1 MKDSKFQ
8 QSRRNFI
15 KQASLASIGLTTP
28 MASIINFKAM
38 NALAASAPPPSSGYK
53 ALVCFFLDGGN
64 DSYNMLMPRTSAEY
78 NHYAAART
86 NLAIAQNTMLPL
98 GGVGGNFG
106 VHPSMPGIQQLYDN
120 GDLSFIANIGTMIEP
135 VTKTMYENNSVPL
148 PLGLFSHLDQQN
160 HWQSGSPH
168 LRTNKGWGG
177 QIADLVSATNNN
189 TNISM
194 NLSLSG
200 SNIFQYGQN
209 SVEFSMNHNGALMPT
224 NRNANWGANPL
235 RKAATD
241 SILNFGYQDQYHKTY
256 ADIFRS
262 SIEAGEEF
270 QAAINLVP
278 PFATNFSTTA
288 SSRNFEMIAKTIG
301 ARNTLDFNRQIFFV
315 RLGGWDHHDELL
327 VNQANKLLEVNNAM
341 SEFKSALDELGVFNN
356 VTTFVCSEFSRTLT
370 TNGNGSDHAW
380 GGNAMVMGGEVNG
393 GNIYGTYPSLEINSS
408 HYLGNRGVMLPTSA
422 TDSMFAELAL
432 WYGISPSDLPVI
444 FPNLSNFH
452 NVTSL
457 TTSAPPIGFMSM

>member
-1 MKDSKFQ
+1 MKDSKFH

-28 MASIINFKAM
+28 MSSIINFKAM
-38 NALAASAPPPSSGYK
+38 NALAAAAPPPLSGYK
-53 ALVCFFLDGGN
+53 AMVCFFLHGGN
-64 DSYNMLMPRTSAEY
+64 DSYNMLMPKTSTEY

-86 NLAIAQNTMLPL
+86 NLAIDQNAMLPL
-98 GGVGGNFG
+98 GGIGGNYG
-106 VHPSMPGIQQLYDN
+106 VHPSMPDIQQLFDN
-120 GDLSFIANIGTMIEP
+120 GDLSFLANVGTMIEP
-135 VTKTMYENNSVPL
+135 VTKTMYENSSVPL
-148 PLGLFSHLDQQN
+148 PLGLFSHLDQYN

-177 QIADLVSATNNN
+177 QIADLVSSSNNN

-209 SVEFSMNHNGALMPT
+209 SVEFSMNYNGALMPI
-224 NRNANWGANPL
+224 NRDANWGSNPL
-235 RKAATD
+235 RRAATD
-241 SILNFGYQDQYHKTY
+241 SILNYGYQDQYHKTY
-256 ADIFRS
+256 ADVFKG

-270 QAAINLVP
+270 QTATDAVP
-278 PFATNFSTTA
+278 AFNTSFSTTQ
-288 SSRNFEMIAKTIG
+288 SSRNFQMIAKTIA

-327 VNQANKLLEVNNAM
+327 INQAAKLQEVNNAM
-341 SEFKSALDELGVFNN
+341 AEFKSALDEIGMFND

-370 TNGNGSDHAW
+370 SNGNGSDHAW
-380 GGNAMVMGGEVNG
+380 GGNAMVMGGDVNG
-393 GNIYGTYPSLEINSS
+393 GNIYGTYPSLEVNSS
-408 HYLGNRGVMLPTSA
+408 QYIGSRGVIIPTTA

-432 WYGISPSDLPVI
+432 WYGISPSDLATI

-452 NVTSL
+452 NLSAL
-457 TTSAPPIGFMSM
+457 TTSTPPIGFMNM